1 MSETIA
7 DLTPAELR
15 RRIAERLGYTVRN
28 FHHEDEPGDPYWI
41 LCDPDGHS
49 MIFQHHGPNWPADPD
64 DHYTGNPS
72 AEAAWNDTPDWPGDL
87 NAAIELLPIQR
98 TVSVGRDAD
107 APLWWCAIKRKSG
120 EVEAREHG
128 PDPAM
133 ACARAWLAWRE
144 AHVEKGEGNA

>member
-1 MSETIA
+1 MPENIA
-7 DLTPAELR
+7 DLTPDELR
-15 RRIAERLGYTVRN
+15 RRIAEKLGWRSRFEVSELTGELWGYKGQCD
-28 FHHEDEPGDPYWI
+28 DEP
-41 LCDPDGHS
+41 LS
-49 MIFQHHGPNWPADPD
+49 LV
-64 DHYTGNPS
+64 
-72 AEAAWNDTPDWPGDL
+72 PDWPGGL